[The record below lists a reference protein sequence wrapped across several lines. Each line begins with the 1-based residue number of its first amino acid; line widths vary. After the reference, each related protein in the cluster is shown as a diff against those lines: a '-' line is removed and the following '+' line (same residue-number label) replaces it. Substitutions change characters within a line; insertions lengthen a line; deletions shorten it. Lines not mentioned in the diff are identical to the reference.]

1 MTDVMAP
8 MEGKLLCWNAQPG
21 DLVAEDATIA
31 VLEAMKMEIQIVAP
45 VSGTLAEIKAQPGQA
60 VDPDTVIAVI
70 R

>member
-8 MEGKLLCWNAQPG
+8 MEGKLLRWSAQVGEP
-21 DLVAEDATIA
+21 VQEDATIA
-31 VLEAMKMEIQIVAP
+31 VLEAMKMEIQVVAP
-45 VSGTLAEIKAQPGQA
+45 VSGTLFEIKAQPGQA